1 MRKYAVIDVGSNS
14 VRLMMLADGKVLYKT
29 LSTTRLGEGLAQTSR
44 LSETAITRTALA
56 VQAFYNRAKE
66 ENAKEV
72 YAYATA
78 SVRSAENGNQFIEKV
93 YRLCGLQIE
102 VIDGKTEAEIGIIGA
117 LGQTDGAI
125 IDVGGAST
133 ELAVRCNGQIVY
145 RESINVGVVRLLDTC
160 GRDVDVL
167 KMKTQPLTAGFENA
181 PKLDKVY
188 AIGGTATTLSALLL
202 GLETYSSEEVT
213 GTEITIEQMRG
224 LMNKLSAL
232 TVEETEKLPCMP
244 KGRAEVLLGGTV
256 WFVAL
261 MERLNLPKI
270 IVSDRD
276 NLEGYAVIKGLL

>member
-44 LSETAITRTALA
+44 INETAMNRTALA
-56 VQAFYNRAKE
+56 IQTFVERARQE
-66 ENAKEV
+66 DALAV

-78 SVRSAENGNQFIEKV
+78 SVRSAENGQEFVEKV
-93 YRLCGLQIE
+93 HQLCGLQIE

-117 LGQTDGAI
+117 LGQADGAI

-133 ELAVRCNGQIVY
+133 ELAVRRDKKLMY
-145 RESINVGVVRLLDTC
+145 RESVNVGVVRLLDTC
-160 GRDVDVL
+160 GRNVDVL
-167 KMKTQPLTAGFENA
+167 KTKTQELSVGFENA
-181 PKLDKVY
+181 PKVDKVY
-188 AIGGTATTLSALLL
+188 AIGGTATTLSALVL
-202 GLETYSSEEVT
+202 GLERYDSEKVT
-213 GTEITIEQMRG
+213 GTEITIDQMRG
-224 LMNKLSAL
+224 LADKLSAL

-261 MERLNLPKI
+261 MERLALSKI

>member
-44 LSETAITRTALA
+44 LNETAIHRTALA
-56 VQAFYNRAKE
+56 IQSFVERAKAE
-66 ENAKEV
+66 EALAV

-78 SVRSAENGNQFIEKV
+78 SVRSAENGQDFVENVFQ
-93 YRLCGLQIE
+93 LCGLKIE
-102 VIDGKTEAEIGIIGA
+102 VIDGKTEAKIGIVGA
-117 LGQTDGAI
+117 LGQSDGAI

-133 ELAVRCNGQIVY
+133 ELAVRRDNGLIY
-145 RESINVGVVRLLDTC
+145 RESLDVGVVRLLDTC

-167 KMKTQPLTAGFENA
+167 RKKTQELSIGFANA
-181 PKLDKVY
+181 PALDKVY
-188 AIGGTATTLSALLL
+188 AIGGTATTLSVLVL
-202 GLETYSSEEVT
+202 GLETYDSERVT

-224 LMNKLSAL
+224 LVDTLSAL

-244 KGRAEVLLGGTV
+244 KGRAEVLLGGAV
-256 WFVAL
+256 WLVAI
-261 MERLNLPKI
+261 MQRLNLPKL